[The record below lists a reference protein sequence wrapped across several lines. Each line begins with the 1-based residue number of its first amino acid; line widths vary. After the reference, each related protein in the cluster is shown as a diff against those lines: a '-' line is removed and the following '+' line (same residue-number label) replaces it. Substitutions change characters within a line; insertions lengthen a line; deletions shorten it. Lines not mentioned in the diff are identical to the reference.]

1 MIRVKRFKGPVVK
14 FLSERRARVVDMSG
28 TGRRPTLKDIA
39 AETGLSMAAV
49 SYALRGLHGTPETR
63 QRVQDAADRLGY
75 QADPVARALASG
87 RSGSIGVLCAS
98 LEDLWQQRLAAA
110 LGRELLAPDRNAWI
124 IDSAGDADRQLELAQ
139 HLVDHRADAIVVVPI
154 NPAAKGWAEIA
165 RQTPVVAIGDA
176 LPGAKAKS
184 EVMLDNE
191 SGVSTALRR
200 LADAGHRQIAVLSPT
215 RRFEVERPAE
225 EIAQRVGVDLKL
237 KIRILQCPHDL
248 AGATEVARTLLT
260 STRRPTGILALADS
274 MAFGVYAASREL
286 GLPRPGRS
294 LPARVRRP
302 AGVAAAHA
310 AAVHLP
316 LAARRAGRRRRR
328 PRHLDRR
335 HQPPGPPDHDRAD
348 PDRARLG
355 RRPARLSGTATVE
368 RQHPHRETRLI
379 HYTYFPLSMM
389 WALLGHGP
397 ELDDRLHG
405 LMPFRP
411 RAPVRTRSRRPA
423 GSLVRTAPSV
433 RASPMV

>member
-1 MIRVKRFKGPVVK
+1 MVLLVKL
-14 FLSERRARVVDMSG
+14 LSEVCPKVVDMSG

-139 HLVDHRADAIVVVPI
+139 HLVDHRADAIVVIPI

-165 RQTPVVAIGDA
+165 RQTPVIAIGDA

-260 STRRPTGILALADS
+260 STPAPDRHPRARRLD
-274 MAFGVYAASREL
+274 
-286 GLPRPGRS
+286 GLRRVRRQPRARPPRPGRP

-302 AGVAAAHA
+302 AAVAAAHA
-310 AAVHLP
+310 ATVHLP

-328 PRHLDRR
+328 PRHLGRR
-335 HQPPGPPDHDRAD
+335 HEPPGPPDH
-348 PDRARLG
+348 
-355 RRPARLSGTATVE
+355 
-368 RQHPHRETRLI
+368 
-379 HYTYFPLSMM
+379 
-389 WALLGHGP
+389 
-397 ELDDRLHG
+397 
-405 LMPFRP
+405 
-411 RAPVRTRSRRPA
+411 RSRRP
-423 GSLVRTAPSV
+423 
-433 RASPMV
+433 

>member
-1 MIRVKRFKGPVVK
+1 MKRFKAPFVK
-14 FLSERRARVVDMSG
+14 FLSERRASVLGMSG

-154 NPAAKGWAEIA
+154 DPAAKGWAEIA
-165 RQTPVVAIGDA
+165 RQTPVVSIGDA

-225 EIAQRVGVDLKL
+225 EIAQRVGADLKL

-260 STRRPTGILALADS
+260 STLRPTGILALADS

-286 GLPRPGRS
+286 GLRVPEDLS
-294 LPARVRRP
+294 LLGYDDQPVSQLLTPPLSTFHWPLDELVADVVARVTSTVDTNRRVRRTTIAP
-302 AGVAAAHA
+302 VLIERGSVAA
-310 AAVHLP
+310 
-316 LAARRAGRRRRR
+316 
-328 PRHLDRR
+328 
-335 HQPPGPPDHDRAD
+335 PPG
-348 PDRARLG
+348 
-355 RRPARLSGTATVE
+355 
-368 RQHPHRETRLI
+368 
-379 HYTYFPLSMM
+379 
-389 WALLGHGP
+389 
-397 ELDDRLHG
+397 
-405 LMPFRP
+405 
-411 RAPVRTRSRRPA
+411 
-423 GSLVRTAPSV
+423 
-433 RASPMV
+433 